1 MSRCSQERSG
11 ECRWTC
17 LVLCACLR
25 HCKCLQFGFP
35 SASHPRPST
44 SNFISLHSAQRVTG
58 VPQHQ
63 DVSILIGPAAISV
76 PFVPESKDMTL
87 NAMNTPWDTH
97 TYRSGQGPFKT
108 KLRRSNQTGDGQ
120 RFRALVYPETDQ
132 GRKNCPVKGLLLHV
146 GSSSLTGR
154 WWFLGPRHGHGAAC
168 AMRSGRKR
176 LSLT

>member
-1 MSRCSQERSG
+1 MRWSHRTLLCLEAALHLRSPS
-11 ECRWTC
+11 WTTQPT
-17 LVLCACLR
+17 AYR
-25 HCKCLQFGFP
+25 SP
-35 SASHPRPST
+35 ARIPST
-44 SNFISLHSAQRVTG
+44 IGSTGGSVISETPQLLSPKHASSIIQLLTTNSHQVFMYRHPPTGRPGLPKVALG
-58 VPQHQ
+58 VP
-63 DVSILIGPAAISV
+63 G
-76 PFVPESKDMTL
+76 
-87 NAMNTPWDTH
+87 
-97 TYRSGQGPFKT
+97 
-108 KLRRSNQTGDGQ
+108 RSNQTGDGQ